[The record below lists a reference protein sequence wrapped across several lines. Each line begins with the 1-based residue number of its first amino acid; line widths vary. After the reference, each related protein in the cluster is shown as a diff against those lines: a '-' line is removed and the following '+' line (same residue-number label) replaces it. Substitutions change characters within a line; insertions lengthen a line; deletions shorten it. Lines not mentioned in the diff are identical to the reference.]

1 MTGADVGIVEKK
13 QGRFT
18 FPERD
23 PETGWII
30 DSALD
35 AERHKKSKELNAVL
49 NCMSRTTLLHSLFT
63 LSQAHSRRH

>member
-23 PETGWII
+23 PEIGWII
-30 DSALD
+30 DNVLD
-35 AERHKKSKELNAVL
+35 AERQKRQKS
-49 NCMSRTTLLHSLFT
+49 
-63 LSQAHSRRH
+63 